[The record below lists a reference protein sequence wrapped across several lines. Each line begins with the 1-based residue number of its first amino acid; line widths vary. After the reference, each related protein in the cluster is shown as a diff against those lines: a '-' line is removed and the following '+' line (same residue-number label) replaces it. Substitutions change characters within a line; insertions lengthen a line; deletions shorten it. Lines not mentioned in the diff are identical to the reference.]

1 MHTSKPR
8 VKIGAYLYAYGNEGF
23 EETMIR
29 KSKRGL
35 QDVVGEETYGVW
47 VDMLRELVPDGR
59 THRLS
64 VVVAGMLQYTLELAQ
79 NIKDTNEDGHSAAMS
94 IIDASETA
102 NPDDIQGLIH
112 DLVERLFMDAG
123 VEYER
128 VSKRGE
134 RYSIAY
140 EAYNEFARWFDYPW
154 D

>member
-1 MHTSKPR
+1 MTSK
-8 VKIGAYLYAYGNEGF
+8 KL
-23 EETMIR
+23 
-29 KSKRGL
+29 KRSL
-35 QDVVGEETYGVW
+35 QDVVGRETYTVW
-47 VDMLRELVPDGR
+47 VDMLRELVPHGR

-64 VVVAGMLQYTLELAQ
+64 VVVAGMLQYTLEKAAG
-79 NIKDTNEDGHSAAMS
+79 IRHRNEEEHSAAMS
-94 IIDASETA
+94 IMDATETA
-102 NPDDIQGLIH
+102 DPDEIKGLLH
-112 DLVERLFMDAG
+112 DLVDRLFMDAG

>member
-1 MHTSKPR
+1 MTR
-8 VKIGAYLYAYGNEGF
+8 
-23 EETMIR
+23 R
-29 KSKRGL
+29 SKRSL
-35 QDVVGEETYGVW
+35 QDVVGQETYTVW
-47 VDMLRELVPDGR
+47 VNMLRELVPEGR

-64 VVVAGMLQYTLELAQ
+64 VVVAGMLQYAFELAQ
-79 NIKDTNEDGHSAAMS
+79 KIKNKNEDEHSAAMS
-94 IIDASETA
+94 IMDATETA
-102 NPDDIQGLIH
+102 DPDEIKGLIH
-112 DLVERLFMDAG
+112 DLVDRLFMDAG

>member
-1 MHTSKPR
+1 MTR
-8 VKIGAYLYAYGNEGF
+8 
-23 EETMIR
+23 R
-29 KSKRGL
+29 SKRSL
-35 QDVVGEETYGVW
+35 QDVVGQETYTVW
-47 VDMLRELVPDGR
+47 VNMLRELVPEGR

-64 VVVAGMLQYTLELAQ
+64 VVVAGMLQYAFELAQ
-79 NIKDTNEDGHSAAMS
+79 KIKNKNEDEHSAAMS
-94 IIDASETA
+94 IVDATETA
-102 NPDDIQGLIH
+102 DPDEIKGLIH
-112 DLVERLFMDAG
+112 DLVDRLFMDAG

>member
-1 MHTSKPR
+1 
-8 VKIGAYLYAYGNEGF
+8 
-23 EETMIR
+23 MIR
-29 KSKRGL
+29 KPKRSL
-35 QDVVGEETYGVW
+35 QDVVGPETYTVW
-47 VDMLRELVPDGR
+47 VNMLQELVPEGR

-64 VVVAGMLQYTLELAQ
+64 VVVAGMLQYAFELAQ
-79 NIKDTNEDGHSAAMS
+79 KIKNKNEDEHSAAMS
-94 IIDASETA
+94 IMDATETA
-102 NPDDIQGLIH
+102 DPDEIKGLIH
-112 DLVERLFMDAG
+112 DLVDRLFMDAG

>member
-1 MHTSKPR
+1 MKHRGQGMKSTSGR
-8 VKIGAYLYAYGNEGF
+8 
-23 EETMIR
+23 
-29 KSKRGL
+29 SL
-35 QDVVGEETYGVW
+35 QDVVGDKTYAVW
-47 VDMLRELVPDGR
+47 VEMLRTLVPEGR

-64 VVVAGMLQYTLELAQ
+64 VVIACMLQYTLEIANEIE
-79 NIKDTNEDGHSAAMS
+79 NINEDEHSAAMS
-94 IIDASETA
+94 IIDATETA
-102 NPDDIQGLIH
+102 DLDDIKGLIH
-112 DLVERLFMDAG
+112 DLVDRLFMDAG

>member
-1 MHTSKPR
+1 MNN
-8 VKIGAYLYAYGNEGF
+8 I
-23 EETMIR
+23 
-29 KSKRGL
+29 KRTKRANSRRSL
-35 QDVVGEETYGVW
+35 QDVVGEKTYSVW
-47 VDMLRELVPDGR
+47 VDMLRTLGPEGR

-64 VVVAGMLQYTLELAQ
+64 VVIVGMLQYTFEIAYEIE
-79 NIKDTNEDGHSAAMS
+79 NINEDEHSAAMS
-94 IIDASETA
+94 IMDATETA
-102 NPDDIQGLIH
+102 DPDEIKRLIH
-112 DLVERLFMDAG
+112 DLVDRLFMDAG